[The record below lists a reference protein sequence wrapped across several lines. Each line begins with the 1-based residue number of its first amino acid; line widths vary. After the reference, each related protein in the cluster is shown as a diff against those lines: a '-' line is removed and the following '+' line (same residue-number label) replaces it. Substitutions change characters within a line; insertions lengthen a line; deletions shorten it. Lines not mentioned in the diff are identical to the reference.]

1 MALTHHPSGRTG
13 RKAQPSAESQSKPAA
28 SVNPIL
34 GHTELWDPTGTGAS
48 RHQGIN
54 TGSAKE
60 VISAN
65 MAGSTPTEF
74 ARGFCTYSFH
84 GRCLLLN
91 PLVLSAD
98 EHLWNGQKEWA
109 VVIGQGGMGTN

>member
-1 MALTHHPSGRTG
+1 MAFTQYLWGRTR

-34 GHTELWDPTGTGAS
+34 GHTEFWDPTGTGAS

-54 TGSAKE
+54 TGSDKE

-65 MAGSTPTEF
+65 MTGTTPTEF
-74 ARGFCTYSFH
+74 AQRFCTQSFH
-84 GRCLLLN
+84 ERFLPLS

-98 EHLWNGQKEWA
+98 EHLGNGQKEN
-109 VVIGQGGMGTN
+109 GL